1 MSTEKINFD
10 RFARKKQELK
20 SRLSCR
26 NPKILADNTLAKFL
40 PNNSGGGEFILP
52 LWDEEI
58 IVSYPEFHAV
68 EKNSGNK
75 LSELDLVTLL
85 YYFGHADRTPL
96 SGKWISYSEL
106 PDGQFYNQAF
116 QGYTGKVLARTFSNN
131 RDAFNMAAVR
141 AGGERY
147 ELGDSGFIFKILP
160 KVPTLVVYWMGDEDF
175 GSSTQILFDEAAGHY
190 LPTDAYAI
198 LGSTLTR
205 KIINARK

>member
-147 ELGDSGFIFKILP
+147 ELGDSGFIFKIPQKCQPWLYTGWEMRISGHQPRSCSMKQQATIYLQMLMPYWEARLP
-160 KVPTLVVYWMGDEDF
+160 EKL
-175 GSSTQILFDEAAGHY
+175 
-190 LPTDAYAI
+190 
-198 LGSTLTR
+198 
-205 KIINARK
+205 